1 MTTHSETCTSQRPGV
16 AGHRPGRD
24 AEDRLPHGGEAQRGG
39 TVGQHEMS
47 PVFRT
52 ANVSCDSNVCLYGGH
67 EPGKRRSWACRSAW
81 LDGFGWFDGL
91 GFKKRKIYLQM
102 AVSWGYMGI
111 QLTNDNLA
119 NVQGYLWDDNSK

>member
-39 TVGQHEMS
+39 TGAARDVARLPHGQCELRQQR
-47 PVFRT
+47 V
-52 ANVSCDSNVCLYGGH
+52 LYGGH
-67 EPGKRRSWACRSAW
+67 EPGSAEVGLAGLPGW
-81 LDGFGWFDGL
+81 MVLDGLMVWDLKKEDIPPNG
-91 GFKKRKIYLQM
+91 GFMGI
-102 AVSWGYMGI
+102 YMGI

>member
-39 TVGQHEMS
+39 TGAARDVARLPHGQCELRQQR
-47 PVFRT
+47 V
-52 ANVSCDSNVCLYGGH
+52 LYGGH
-67 EPGKRRSWACRSAW
+67 EPGSAEVGLAGLPGW
-81 LDGFGWFDGL
+81 MVLDGLMVWGL
-91 GFKKRKIYLQM
+91 KRKIYLQM